1 MAVITSRQHP
11 KVKRARALFDPD
23 LRRRDKCF
31 LAEGVRLLEE
41 AFSSQLHC
49 EGFFYSS
56 KLTAMERGRGLL
68 KRARDAKAPL
78 WEVSDGVLAW
88 LKETKTSQGAIGLFR
103 QPDWPSPWESP
114 LRSGLVIVACR
125 IGDPGNLGTM
135 IRMGE
140 AAGARGMVLT
150 AGTVDPYHPKAL
162 RASMGSLFRF
172 PVIIID
178 DPAGRLAAE
187 RASGAQVAAAV
198 SAGGA
203 LPESVDLTRPT
214 FLILGGESQGIPDE
228 LLAGATHRIAI
239 PMAPPV
245 ESLNVAMAAAILLY
259 EGVRQGG
266 LSQDHGKKSGKRLDA
281 KEPFKKNR

>member
-11 KVKRARALFDPD
+11 RVKRARALLDPD
-23 LRRRDKCF
+23 QRRREGRF

-41 AFSSQLHC
+41 AFSSQLNC
-49 EGFFYSS
+49 EALFYSS
-56 KLTAMERGRGLL
+56 KLAGLERGQELL
-68 KRARDAKAPL
+68 KKAREAKTPL
-78 WEVSDGVLAW
+78 WEVTESVLAW
-88 LKETKTSQGAIGLFR
+88 MKETKTSQGAIGLFR
-103 QPDWPSPWESP
+103 QPEWPEPWESP
-114 LRSGLVIVACR
+114 LRSGLVIVACSIR
-125 IGDPGNLGTM
+125 DPGNLGTI

-140 AAGARGMVLT
+140 AAGARGLLLT

-172 PVIIID
+172 PVILLD

-187 RASGAQVAAAV
+187 RSSGTQVAAAV
-198 SAGGA
+198 SLGGV

-214 FLILGGESQGIPDE
+214 FLVLGGESHGIPEDF
-228 LLAGATHRIAI
+228 LAGASHRIAI

-259 EGVRQGG
+259 ERVRQQGG
-266 LSQDHGKKSGKRLDA
+266 NPGG
-281 KEPFKKNR
+281 